1 MSHHFLGISVS
12 VFSFEQEQQF
22 FHEIK
27 QMLNQQTFERLI
39 LSQYK
44 GELTQLEKITF
55 RVVELHGKKQLSAL
69 YHHTT
74 QDVTKNYSFE
84 DGLEQIAVLITQCKQ
99 ANLFATHQE
108 IQLKK
113 NKKKAMLNMGKKHS
127 VTTVP
132 TVQAHDREKQR
143 YVQQGSAFLKELGI
157 TDEKAQIIP
166 SMARKWKQIN
176 KFIEIF
182 ASAYERLMLSKKS

>member
-1 MSHHFLGISVS
+1 MS

-27 QMLNQQTFERLI
+27 QMLDQQTFERLI

-44 GELTQLEKITF
+44 GELTQLEKLLS
-55 RVVELHGKKQLSAL
+55 VLWSYMEKQLSAL

-99 ANLFATHQE
+99 ANLFSTHQE

-113 NKKKAMLNMGKKHS
+113 
-127 VTTVP
+127 
-132 TVQAHDREKQR
+132 
-143 YVQQGSAFLKELGI
+143 
-157 TDEKAQIIP
+157 
-166 SMARKWKQIN
+166 
-176 KFIEIF
+176 
-182 ASAYERLMLSKKS
+182 

>member
-1 MSHHFLGISVS
+1 MSHYFLGISVS

-27 QMLNQQTFERLI
+27 QMLDQQTFERLI

-44 GELTQLEKITF
+44 ARVDTAGKITF
-55 RVVELHGKKQLSAL
+55 RVVELHGKQLSAL

-99 ANLFATHQE
+99 ANLFSTHQE

-113 NKKKAMLNMGKKHS
+113 
-127 VTTVP
+127 
-132 TVQAHDREKQR
+132 
-143 YVQQGSAFLKELGI
+143 
-157 TDEKAQIIP
+157 
-166 SMARKWKQIN
+166 
-176 KFIEIF
+176 
-182 ASAYERLMLSKKS
+182 

>member
-1 MSHHFLGISVS
+1 MSLHFSGTSVS

-27 QMLNQQTFERLI
+27 QMLDQQAFERLI

-44 GELTQLEKITF
+44 GELAQLEKITF
-55 RVVELHGKKQLSAL
+55 RIVELHGQKQLSAL

-74 QDVTKNYSFE
+74 QDVTKNYSFQE
-84 DGLEQIAVLITQCKQ
+84 GLQQIEQLITQCKQ
-99 ANLFATHQE
+99 ANLFSTTQE

-113 NKKKAMLNMGKKHS
+113 NKKKAILNMGKKQA
-127 VTTVP
+127 VNTTQ

-143 YVQQGSAFLKELGI
+143 YVQQGNAFFKRAG
-157 TDEKAQIIP
+157 
-166 SMARKWKQIN
+166 
-176 KFIEIF
+176 
-182 ASAYERLMLSKKS
+182 YY

>member
-1 MSHHFLGISVS
+1 MS

-27 QMLNQQTFERLI
+27 QMLDQQTFERLI

-74 QDVTKNYSFE
+74 QDVTKNSLY
-84 DGLEQIAVLITQCKQ
+84 
-99 ANLFATHQE
+99 
-108 IQLKK
+108 
-113 NKKKAMLNMGKKHS
+113 
-127 VTTVP
+127 TTNFTEP
-132 TVQAHDREKQR
+132 LSYQD
-143 YVQQGSAFLKELGI
+143 SAFLKL
-157 TDEKAQIIP
+157 P
-166 SMARKWKQIN
+166 
-176 KFIEIF
+176 KFP
-182 ASAYERLMLSKKS
+182 

>member
-27 QMLNQQTFERLI
+27 QMLDQQTFERLI

-84 DGLEQIAVLITQCKQ
+84 DGLEQIAVK
-99 ANLFATHQE
+99 
-108 IQLKK
+108 
-113 NKKKAMLNMGKKHS
+113 
-127 VTTVP
+127 
-132 TVQAHDREKQR
+132 
-143 YVQQGSAFLKELGI
+143 
-157 TDEKAQIIP
+157 
-166 SMARKWKQIN
+166 MA
-176 KFIEIF
+176 
-182 ASAYERLMLSKKS
+182 

>member
-1 MSHHFLGISVS
+1 MS

-27 QMLNQQTFERLI
+27 QMLDQQTFERLI

-44 GELTQLEKITF
+44 GELTQLEKLLSVLWATW
-55 RVVELHGKKQLSAL
+55 KKQLSAL

-99 ANLFATHQE
+99 ANLFSTHQE
-108 IQLKK
+108 IQLK
-113 NKKKAMLNMGKKHS
+113 NKKKPCLIWVK
-127 VTTVP
+127 T
-132 TVQAHDREKQR
+132 QR
-143 YVQQGSAFLKELGI
+143 DYRSNC
-157 TDEKAQIIP
+157 T
-166 SMARKWKQIN
+166 ST
-176 KFIEIF
+176 
-182 ASAYERLMLSKKS
+182 

>member
-44 GELTQLEKITF
+44 GELTQLENYFPCCGATW
-55 RVVELHGKKQLSAL
+55 KKQLSAL

-84 DGLEQIAVLITQCKQ
+84 DGLEQMQC
-99 ANLFATHQE
+99 
-108 IQLKK
+108 
-113 NKKKAMLNMGKKHS
+113 
-127 VTTVP
+127 
-132 TVQAHDREKQR
+132 
-143 YVQQGSAFLKELGI
+143 
-157 TDEKAQIIP
+157 
-166 SMARKWKQIN
+166 
-176 KFIEIF
+176 
-182 ASAYERLMLSKKS
+182 

>member
-27 QMLNQQTFERLI
+27 QMLDQQTFERLI

-113 NKKKAMLNMGKKHS
+113 NLCTRQK
-127 VTTVP
+127 
-132 TVQAHDREKQR
+132 
-143 YVQQGSAFLKELGI
+143 
-157 TDEKAQIIP
+157 
-166 SMARKWKQIN
+166 
-176 KFIEIF
+176 
-182 ASAYERLMLSKKS
+182 

>member
-74 QDVTKNYSFE
+74 HDVTKNYSFE
-84 DGLEQIAVLITQCKQ
+84 DGLEQMQC
-99 ANLFATHQE
+99 
-108 IQLKK
+108 
-113 NKKKAMLNMGKKHS
+113 
-127 VTTVP
+127 
-132 TVQAHDREKQR
+132 
-143 YVQQGSAFLKELGI
+143 
-157 TDEKAQIIP
+157 
-166 SMARKWKQIN
+166 
-176 KFIEIF
+176 
-182 ASAYERLMLSKKS
+182 